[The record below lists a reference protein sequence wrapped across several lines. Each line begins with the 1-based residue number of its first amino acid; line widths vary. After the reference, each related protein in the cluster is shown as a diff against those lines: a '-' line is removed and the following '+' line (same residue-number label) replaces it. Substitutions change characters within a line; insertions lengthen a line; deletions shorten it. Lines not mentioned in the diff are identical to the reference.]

1 MKGKVLVP
9 FIDKHTLKGYSVGNV
24 YESDDL
30 KRIAFLSEQ
39 GYIKANKTEKPK
51 RPRKNKAGE

>member
-1 MKGKVLVP
+1 MKGRVLIP

-24 YESDDL
+24 YESDDS

-39 GYIKANKTEKPK
+39 GYIRMDKPDKPK
-51 RPRKNKAGE
+51 RKSKKKAGE